1 MRVPSFQIVDHTK
14 SCKRRASGACRLC
27 KRLVA
32 LCLYH
37 AKFCQVSELTACR
50 DYWLDLDFL
59 LMFLLPVFRL
69 QEAKCVVPFC
79 LNLKNKMKQQ
89 EKHGRRQQSLTMKRR
104 MAIMTASASS
114 SNQAGPHTP
123 VASDYGAGP
132 GTPKTE
138 QPGTPRSNH
147 MMGPPMPGSQPGGP
161 GTPNS
166 NQMGLMK
173 PMNIMPTHTNQT
185 AQVISQQPVRSAGQV
200 GMVAQV
206 QSAAMMSP
214 VGLSPSPQMQ
224 QQQTQQVHPN
234 QMISPQSVP
243 SSYAGVVRTASMY
256 QPQTQDST
264 SPSSSCSLCQASW
277 RGRKSA
283 NHQCS

>member
-1 MRVPSFQIVDHTK
+1 
-14 SCKRRASGACRLC
+14 
-27 KRLVA
+27 
-32 LCLYH
+32 
-37 AKFCQVSELTACR
+37 
-50 DYWLDLDFL
+50 
-59 LMFLLPVFRL
+59 
-69 QEAKCVVPFC
+69 
-79 LNLKNKMKQQ
+79 
-89 EKHGRRQQSLTMKRR
+89 
-104 MAIMTASASS
+104 MTASASN

-147 MMGPPMPGSQPGGP
+147 MMGPPMPGSQPDGP

-185 AQVISQQPVRSAGQV
+185 AQVISQQPVHSAGQV

-234 QMISPQSVP
+234 QMLSPQNVP
-243 SSYAGVVRTASMY
+243 SSYAGVVRTASMH
-256 QPQTQDST
+256 QPQDST
-264 SPSSSCSLCQASW
+264 SPSSSCSLCQAS
-277 RGRKSA
+277 
-283 NHQCS
+283 